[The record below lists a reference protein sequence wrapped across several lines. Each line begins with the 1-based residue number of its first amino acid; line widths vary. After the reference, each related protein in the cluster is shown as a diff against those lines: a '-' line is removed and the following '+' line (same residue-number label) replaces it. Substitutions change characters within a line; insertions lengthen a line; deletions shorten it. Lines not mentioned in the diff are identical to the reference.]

1 MCRAFL
7 KCIDD
12 FDSMKNNIYNVGLS
26 SANISKIELCNL
38 INKYLVFSIK
48 IDDFHKDPDK
58 RNYIVSNQKIE
69 KTGFM
74 PEVDLEEG
82 IKELIKG
89 YSFINN
95 NIFRNS

>member
-1 MCRAFL
+1 M
-7 KCIDD
+7 
-12 FDSMKNNIYNVGLS
+12 
-26 SANISKIELCNL
+26 
-38 INKYLVFSIK
+38 
-48 IDDFHKDPDK
+48 
-58 RNYIVSNQKIE
+58 SNQKIE

-95 NIFRNS
+95 NIFKISNK